1 MAIRQL
7 NLGLALVSALL
18 LGGCAFFKEDR
29 IHYSWT
35 PEAATPCTSC
45 APLAERSEFVGVA
58 LSGGGSRASVFGAA
72 AMEVLAEAGVMQ
84 RATHISSVSGGG
96 FPAAYYVLHS
106 PTPCA
111 EADRTQPCT
120 SESYTAFKLAMRH
133 NYLTDMTMKQFTHPS
148 RLTSPTRR
156 LLSLRD
162 ALDDQIT
169 GGANFGDLPQ
179 SPILLIN
186 AARYDDARRFVFSN
200 LPISDEDSAL
210 EPYTEKTLQ
219 TASFSLPGCTRA
231 VPQDFSV
238 GLAVAISAGFPPL
251 LGPAGIEMPET
262 CNGENDQYWHL
273 GDGGI
278 LDNSGVETLEDYA
291 LHADGPRKPKVFIF
305 SINAGSSTR
314 AETMMKTRSLN
325 LWTTDPGRVVDIVG
339 KRAKAYRS
347 VIAKH
352 MTENSGVTFHYVDFR
367 YTDARLTEWPAS
379 CGRQEGGVDAI
390 SARLES
396 IPTSLRVSDCHA
408 DLLEAAARDVVE
420 RNLAASRAD
429 LVAAGFTSD
438 GGSLSF

>member
-1 MAIRQL
+1 MVVRRL
-7 NLGLALVSALL
+7 NLGLALVAAFL

-35 PEAATPCTSC
+35 PEADTPCASC
-45 APLAERSEFVGVA
+45 APLPERSDFVGVA

-72 AMEVLAEAGVMQ
+72 ALEVLAEAGVMQ
-84 RATHISSVSGGG
+84 RVTHISSVSGGG

-111 EADRTQPCT
+111 EADRTMAQPCT

-133 NYLTDMTMKQFTHPS
+133 NYLINMTMKQFTHPS

-162 ALDDQIT
+162 ALDDEIT
-169 GGANFGDLPQ
+169 GGAKFGDLPQ

-200 LPISDEDSAL
+200 LPISDEDSAI

-219 TASFSLPGCTRA
+219 TASFSLPGCKRA

-238 GLAVAISAGFPPL
+238 ALAVAISAGFPPL
-251 LGPAGIEMPET
+251 LGPAGIEMPGS
-262 CNGENDQYWHL
+262 CSGENDRYWHL

-278 LDNSGVETLEDYA
+278 LDNSGVETLQDYA
-291 LHADGPRKPKVFIF
+291 LHADGAGPRKPQVIIF
-305 SINAGSSTR
+305 SINAGASTR
-314 AETMMKTRSLN
+314 AETMMQTRSLN

-339 KRAKAYRS
+339 KRAEAYRA
-347 VIAKH
+347 VIAKR
-352 MTENSGVTFHYVDFR
+352 MTEDTGVSFYQLDFR
-367 YTDARLTEWPAS
+367 YTDARLTDWPAS

-390 SARLES
+390 RARLES

-408 DLLEAAARDVVE
+408 DLLEAAARDVVTRTLE
-420 RNLAASRAD
+420 ENRAD
-429 LVAAGFTSD
+429 LAAAGFTW
-438 GGSLSF
+438 